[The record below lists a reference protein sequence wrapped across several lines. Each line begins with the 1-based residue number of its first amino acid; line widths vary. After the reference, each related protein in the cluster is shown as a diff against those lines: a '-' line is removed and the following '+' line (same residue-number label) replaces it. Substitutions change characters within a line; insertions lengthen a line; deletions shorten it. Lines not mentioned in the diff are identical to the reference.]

1 MKKYLNIMLIIL
13 LFSLKSFA
21 KIDVEAGD
29 LAYFYVSYKQSIK
42 AGETQT
48 IKIVAKD
55 AFDNDIEDF
64 KSTVELKYN
73 DKVVKVQ
80 LNKGVG
86 ILNFSE
92 TKAGNYIFQL
102 FYNGK
107 NYMLKDS
114 YTKGLLKEFKVYV
127 QNNIADKVEIA
138 TSPEFIPGYTKRLKL
153 IAKDAYGNL
162 VLDTSG
168 LEQTIYVE
176 TNGLFKT
183 TLDIK
188 DFKNASKELEFIP
201 LETHDIVIYV
211 RDKNKTL
218 GEMKLKFKKQDIGEI
233 KLTYPEKVKAGQEF
247 EIILTV
253 YDTDGL
259 IIKVYDKIGKPI
271 RLTHTGKG
279 ILYPDT
285 IQPSDFVNGE
295 AKVKVVYTKSEEIKI
310 IPVVEGEKTVPARK
324 EEIKK
329 EKIETSV
336 EKALK
341 EDKQVKGEEKET
353 IEKIISET
361 SKSKEE
367 NTIKN
372 KKLVKV
378 LNLIFPS
385 DFGKVSEIKQTSPNI
400 YTVKLENP
408 NKNLEFMPINREVL
422 VSNKKIGTLHLTQ
435 EDENTLNLKFNLDKN
450 YTTTATINKE
460 NNVIKVEIYR

>member
-1 MKKYLNIMLIIL
+1 MKKYLNILAIVL

-73 DKVVKVQ
+73 DKVAKVQ

-86 ILNFSE
+86 VFNFSE

-107 NYMLKDS
+107 SYMLKDS

-201 LETHDIVIYV
+201 LETHDIVIHV

-247 EIILTV
+247 ELILTV

-310 IPVVEGEKTVPARK
+310 IPVIEGEKTVPARK
-324 EEIKK
+324 EEFKK
-329 EKIETSV
+329 ETV
-336 EKALK
+336 EKNLIQ
-341 EDKQVKGEEKET
+341 DKQVKEEIKESV
-353 IEKIISET
+353 EKITSEV
-361 SKSKEE
+361 SKEE

-385 DFGKVSEIKQTSPNI
+385 DFGKVSEIKQTSSNI

-435 EDENTLNLKFNLDKN
+435 EDEDTLNLKFNLDKN
-450 YTTTATINKE
+450 YTTTVTIDKE